1 MIRLNRHRQ
10 LLPVLAALIWLVST
24 AFTVQAA
31 DFSVKSDLTMTDV
44 KYPESVAYD
53 ERRQVLYVSEFGSK
67 LQPTLADGQGYISKV
82 STAGIVLEKR
92 FLPGPGIT
100 LNKPKGLWVDDD
112 RLWVTD
118 IDGVWV
124 FDLKTK
130 VGRKILLPGVQF
142 ANDLIVMK
150 KTLLVSDNRGDQ
162 VFKVEPA
169 DFLDAKAK
177 PTIERVFRGKSVYP
191 NGLYPSRG
199 KDFLAV
205 GFKSPSELQ
214 GIYEIDKKGNVEIL
228 QNPFGR
234 LDGLY
239 RLDDGTLLLTDWNTG
254 SLLHWRGQDDLAV
267 LARGFSGP
275 ADFAVVPKR
284 GGYLII
290 VPDLVASNLRLIE
303 IED

>member
-1 MIRLNRHRQ
+1 MSVNSLRPFLFSS
-10 LLPVLAALIWLVST
+10 ALITSLLSLFT
-24 AFTVQAA
+24 TVQAEEL
-31 DFSVKSDLTMTDV
+31 SVTSDLTMTDV
-44 KYPESVAYD
+44 RYPESVAYD
-53 ERRQVLYVSEFGSK
+53 ERRQVLYVSEFGSE
-67 LQPTLADGQGYISKV
+67 LQPTLQDGKGYISKV
-82 STAGIVLEKR
+82 STAGIVLEKK

-124 FDLKTK
+124 FDLETK
-130 VGRKILLPGVQF
+130 VGRKVLLPGVQF
-142 ANDLIVMK
+142 ANDLIVIR

-162 VFKVEPA
+162 VYKVEPA

-177 PTIERVFRGKSVYP
+177 PSVERMFRGKSVYP
-191 NGLYPSRG
+191 NGLYPAKG

-214 GIYEIDKKGNVEIL
+214 GIYQIDKKGGVEVL

-234 LDGLY
+234 LDGVY
-239 RLDDGTLLLTDWNTG
+239 RFSDGTLLVTDWNTG
-254 SLLHWRGQDDLAV
+254 SLIHWKGKDDLAV

-284 GGYLII
+284 GGYLVV
-290 VPDLVASNLRLIE
+290 VPDLVASKLRLIE
-303 IED
+303 LED